1 MPTPEEYNELM
12 AQIQQ
17 KHQEPTLS
25 PEEIVRQDIQKTPIL
40 ATKDP
45 KPQRSAAMSLGL
57 STLLPLSTAYADN
70 AKDYDPNIRLG
81 LAAGDIAMIPLSL
94 GAKVLQ
100 IAGRGASMV
109 PRAPQAISTIMKSR
123 KGSQV
128 AGTLTG
134 IGANAI
140 DNAAINTG
148 SHLLGNEEAGGITS
162 YIPGSI
168 AGGILGRHSGLQR
181 SNAFNKGITEALTEQ
196 ANIKNAVNANLSST
210 RQNVTNV
217 IEGAT
222 NEGVNAAARANADIV
237 GGVPQNIRLN
247 EKASRLV
254 EDIEDAA
261 VGSGNKNYSVQLMKE
276 IFNDPNLSLNDAIKR
291 TGDDLIKLKNS
302 RPVITDESLVVPE
315 KFKNPTAQQRNFA
328 TAESEAINKE
338 RERLLN
344 DMASFGYIND
354 VGFKPSKL
362 GEMREFLNSS
372 INWHKNKQGLTRSS
386 AEEKAARE
394 LYSELNNALDS
405 AADVGSEELKALRA
419 WDQEYSNARVKA
431 DLLGGVQSKRFNA
444 GKEGDYFP
452 TKDLDR
458 SEAIRSRVAPLD
470 EWGQAELNASDR
482 SAQRELARGDK
493 LVALSYTYPL
503 SMSKTPSQV
512 GFTALGGLSRNLGIS
527 NVANIS
533 QASRDKEADA
543 IYSQLD
549 NNDRNTYD
557 YLVKTRNVD
566 FANKWLL
573 KEKKHLLAKN

>member
-1 MPTPEEYNELM
+1 MDISDNLSDEELDKLINPEELSKRLA
-12 AQIQQ
+12 AQNPQPLQ
-17 KHQEPTLS
+17 TQ
-25 PEEIVRQDIQKTPIL
+25 
-40 ATKDP
+40 DP

-70 AKDYDPNIRLG
+70 AKDYDPNIRLALG
-81 LAAGDIAMIPLSL
+81 AGDIAMIPLSL

-100 IAGRGASMV
+100 TAGRGLNAIPKV
-109 PRAPQAISTIMKSR
+109 PGLIGAIMRSR

-128 AGTLTG
+128 TGALAGM
-134 IGANAI
+134 GANAM

-148 SHLLGNEEAGGITS
+148 SHLLGNEEAGGFTS

-168 AGGILGRHSGLQR
+168 AGGALGRYSGLQK
-181 SNAFNKGITEALTEQ
+181 SNAFNKGITEALAEQ
-196 ANIKNAVNANLSST
+196 ANIQKAVNANLSST
-210 RQNVTNV
+210 SKNVTNV

-222 NEGVNAAARANADIV
+222 NEGVNAAARANADLV

-254 EDIEDAA
+254 QDAEDAVTGA
-261 VGSGNKNYSVQLMKE
+261 GNKNYSVQLMKE
-276 IFNDPNLSLNDAIKR
+276 IFNDPNLSLDQAIKR
-291 TGDDLIKLKNS
+291 TGDDLAKLKNS
-302 RPVITDESLVVPE
+302 RPAITDESLVVPE

-344 DMASFGYIND
+344 DMAAFGYINSE
-354 VGFKPSKL
+354 GFKPAKL
-362 GEMREFLNSS
+362 SEMRDFLNSS

-394 LYSELNNALDS
+394 LYDELNRALDK
-405 AADVGSEELKALRA
+405 AADVGNNELKALRD
-419 WDQEYSNARVKA
+419 WDKEYSNLKVKA

-458 SEAIRSRVAPLD
+458 SEAIKSRVAPLD
-470 EWGQAELNASDR
+470 EWGQAELNAAER
-482 SAQRELARGDK
+482 SAQRELAKGDK
-493 LVALSYTYPL
+493 LVSQAHTFQLSQPESL
-503 SMSKTPSQV
+503 SSL
-512 GFTALGGLSRNLGIS
+512 GFTSLKGLSRNLGIS
-527 NVANIS
+527 NVANSS
-533 QASRDKEADA
+533 QASRDYKANE
-543 IYSQLD
+543 IYSKLD
-549 NNDRNTYD
+549 NLDRQTYD

-573 KEKKHLLAKN
+573 NEKRHLLAQN